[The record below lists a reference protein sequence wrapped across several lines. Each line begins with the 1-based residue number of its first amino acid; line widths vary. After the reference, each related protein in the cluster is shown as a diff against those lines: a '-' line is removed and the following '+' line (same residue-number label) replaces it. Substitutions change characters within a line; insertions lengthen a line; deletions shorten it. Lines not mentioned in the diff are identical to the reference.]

1 MAKVI
6 HKKLSKKKTLS
17 FFQKNDGVSCRNTLQ
32 VKVYNE
38 INSSC
43 PEIWMDKQAGEQH
56 PIICC
61 YSDIFRSLPGSQFF
75 PGKYLF

>member
-6 HKKLSKKKTLS
+6 HKKLSKKKTFS
-17 FFQKNDGVSCRNTLQ
+17 FFEKNAGVSCRNTLQ